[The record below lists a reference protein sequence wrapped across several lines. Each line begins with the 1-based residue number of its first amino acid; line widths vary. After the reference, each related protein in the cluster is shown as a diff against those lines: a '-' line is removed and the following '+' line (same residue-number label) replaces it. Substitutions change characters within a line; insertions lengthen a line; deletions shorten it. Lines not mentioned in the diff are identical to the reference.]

1 MWMILSPIWSKLW
14 GARVFL
20 TADCV
25 RRILCLGHARL
36 CALPAQR
43 IRLSCQR
50 SKIHLAPASLLCRA
64 AAHLVTASGGFS
76 VWVMHVYVR
85 SPRRESALRAKVF
98 LAADCVRRAF
108 CLGHARLCALPAQ
121 KARLSCQQ
129 PKILLARG
137 TVQGGKQS
145 AHGCCRLRQTDFLLG
160 ACTSVAPPA
169 WPHSCLHHF
178 IYPLFDTKR
187 Q

>member
-1 MWMILSPIWSKLW
+1 MWTILSPIWSKLW
-14 GARVFL
+14 DAKVFL
-20 TADCV
+20 PADCV
-25 RRILCLGHARL
+25 RRAFCLGHAR
-36 CALPAQR
+36 
-43 IRLSCQR
+43 
-50 SKIHLAPASLLCRA
+50 
-64 AAHLVTASGGFS
+64 
-76 VWVMHVYVR
+76 VYVR

-145 AHGCCRLRQTDFLLG
+145 AHDCCRLRQTDFLFG
-160 ACTSVAPPA
+160 ACTSVAPA
-169 WPHSCLHHF
+169 WPHSWLHHF
-178 IYPLFDTKR
+178 IYPLFDTKQQCVAHWR
-187 Q
+187 TKNKKVVEIGQISGQFSTTFFVITDKKGGFSTRGPHRRT